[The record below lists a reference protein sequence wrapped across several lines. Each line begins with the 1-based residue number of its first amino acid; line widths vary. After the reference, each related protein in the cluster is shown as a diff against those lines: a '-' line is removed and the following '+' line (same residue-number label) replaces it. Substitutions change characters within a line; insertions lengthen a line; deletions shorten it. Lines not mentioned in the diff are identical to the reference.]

1 MPKFIR
7 KNGDY
12 FLRKPYDFAL
22 HPEGA
27 QLLFTQ
33 NIEINQ
39 SIDDEYF
46 KVLCNKNY
54 VAFFPSDLS
63 GSSSDPDPAESAEV
77 KNEESCDSLGELM
90 DSIRKIEQ
98 RFSLYGIEIE
108 VRVKPSKPN

>member
-27 QLLFTQ
+27 QLLYSQ
-33 NIEINQ
+33 NIELNQ
-39 SIDDEYF
+39 SFDDEYF
-46 KVLCNKNY
+46 KVLCDKNY
-54 VAFFPSDLS
+54 VAFFPNDVSGKLNEPDLI
-63 GSSSDPDPAESAEV
+63 EV
-77 KNEESCDSLGELM
+77 GEPENEESRDPLGELM

-98 RFSLYGIEIE
+98 RFSSYGIEIE
-108 VRVKPSKPN
+108 VKIKSAYKE